1 MNIEVMG
8 RPITYE
14 ELASHQERQER
25 KTQQQCTEVMRA
37 LLTAGDWDET
47 VSIHV
52 TRERY
57 AHERRNKIRKRAS
70 ATISDSYTHNI
81 KRVASRE
88 VMEGEDWLAH
98 IQDCLQEVSLNG
110 R

>member
-1 MNIEVMG
+1 M
-8 RPITYE
+8 
-14 ELASHQERQER
+14 
-25 KTQQQCTEVMRA
+25 
-37 LLTAGDWDET
+37 
-47 VSIHV
+47 
-52 TRERY
+52 
-57 AHERRNKIRKRAS
+57 
-70 ATISDSYTHNI
+70 SYTHNI